1 MPESEREV
9 AMKIEVLGT
18 GCYNCIKLETLIEE
32 ILVELGQTDVEIV
45 RIDDE
50 QTIRKYMPLDELPG
64 LVINGVLA
72 SVREVPDRGI
82 LKSWLQNAK
91 VKAV

>member
-1 MPESEREV
+1 
-9 AMKIEVLGT
+9 MKIEILGT
-18 GCYNCIKLETLIEE
+18 GCYNCIKLEALIHDV
-32 ILVELGQTDVEIV
+32 LVELNREDIKIV

-72 SVREVPDRGI
+72 SVRELPDRNM
-82 LKSWLQNAK
+82 LVTWFQNTEI
-91 VKAV
+91 KAT